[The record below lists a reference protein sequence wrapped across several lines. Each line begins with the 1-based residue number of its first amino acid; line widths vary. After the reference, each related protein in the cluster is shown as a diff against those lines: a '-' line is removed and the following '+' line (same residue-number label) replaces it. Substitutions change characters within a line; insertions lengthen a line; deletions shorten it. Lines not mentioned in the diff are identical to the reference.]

1 MGSKYIELINIDKTS
16 NKEENESD
24 NFKDE
29 IKLSRYKNKLNK
41 NNLPIIKENNAED
54 LLKDSDS
61 TLDYEYGVFEKEER
75 VSFESTKGCIS
86 KDRTKTHLLNN
97 SSTKETNIKK
107 YIKKEIEE
115 IVNYLNSKIN
125 TKYKASSKNT
135 IKLIT
140 ARLREGFSID
150 DFKTVIDKKFKAW
163 VRTEYEQYLTPFT
176 LFGHKF
182 EQYLNQKVVCNTS
195 KQKNSYEKIN
205 NYERPKLRFDNF
217 KGRDYDYAELE
228 RKLLGW

>member
-1 MGSKYIELINIDKTS
+1 MVGI
-16 NKEENESD
+16 
-24 NFKDE
+24 
-29 IKLSRYKNKLNK
+29 
-41 NNLPIIKENNAED
+41 
-54 LLKDSDS
+54 
-61 TLDYEYGVFEKEER
+61 V
-75 VSFESTKGCIS
+75 
-86 KDRTKTHLLNN
+86 
-97 SSTKETNIKK
+97 
-107 YIKKEIEE
+107 KKEVEE
-115 IVNYLNSKIN
+115 IVNYLNSKLN
-125 TKYKASSKNT
+125 TKYKASSHNT

-163 VRTEYEQYLTPFT
+163 VQTEYEQYLTPFT
-176 LFGHKF
+176 LFGYKF

-195 KQKNSYEKIN
+195 KQKNSYEKTN